1 MRILLIE
8 DDPMIGQSLMRALND
23 AGMPGEWLRDG
34 AAGELAIISGG
45 YALILLDLGLPH
57 RSGFDL
63 LQEMRA
69 REDRTPL
76 LIITARDDIDDRVAG
91 LDLGA
96 DDYLIKPFGLR
107 ELLARIRAVLRRN
120 AGPAMPMVGNGEIT
134 LNLATREASYRGRT
148 LQLPAR
154 EFALLHALVDS
165 PGTVLS
171 RAQIEQRIYS
181 GHEEVGSNAVDVLIH
196 YLRKKFDSAIVRNV
210 RGVGWMVVRHP

>member
-23 AGMPGEWLRDG
+23 AGMSGEWRRDG
-34 AAGELAIISGG
+34 MAGELAIMSGG
-45 YALILLDLGLPH
+45 YTLILLDLGLP
-57 RSGFDL
+57 RKSGFEL
-63 LQEMRA
+63 LQGMRA
-69 REDRTPL
+69 RSDRTPL
-76 LIITARDDIDDRVAG
+76 LVITARDEVDDCVTG

-96 DDYLIKPFGLR
+96 DDYLIKPFGLG
-107 ELLARIRAVLRRN
+107 ELLARIRAVLRRD
-120 AGPAMPMVGNGEIT
+120 AGPAVAMVGNGEIT

-154 EFALLHALVDS
+154 EFALLYALVDS

-181 GHEEVGSNAVDVLIH
+181 GNEAVGSNAVDVLIH
-196 YLRKKFDSAIVRNV
+196 YLRRKYDSAIVRNV
-210 RGVGWMVVRHP
+210 RGVGWMVLRHP